1 MLGLSLPYDL
11 SWNSNGVPIVVCGS
25 AKGKTAH
32 LKIKV
37 KHGKKSAERQEPKYE
52 FELHKFDFRNGNDT
66 VQIVPSHSHNGLHL
80 AFNQGRN
87 RISIYDYTATC
98 IPRD

>member
-1 MLGLSLPYDL
+1 MTRKQGHHFVVLSVKQNEGSHIHKLKIFEKTPNAKGLFKVKFVHLYSPVLTIYGLSLPYDL

-37 KHGKKSAERQEPKYE
+37 KNGKKSADE
-52 FELHKFDFRNGNDT
+52 N
-66 VQIVPSHSHNGLHL
+66 
-80 AFNQGRN
+80 
-87 RISIYDYTATC
+87 
-98 IPRD
+98 